1 MTFRMYKTFVLF
13 VTNDTNWCGSL
24 NDVLLLIIL
33 NEIDYKMESTMGTPN
48 KPTNEIACHIHC
60 ST

>member
-33 NEIDYKMESTMGTPN
+33 NEIDYNGDAEQAN
-48 KPTNEIACHIHC
+48 K
-60 ST
+60 